1 MAVAHAAGLMQL
13 AELVRAEREAHVAA
27 EALVNSRDPRIGAD
41 IHADATSPL
50 SADNLS
56 EMRVAV
62 DGHAE
67 IEQAKCCAC
76 DSCSKSDTLG
86 N

>member
-1 MAVAHAAGLMQL
+1 MQL

-67 IEQAKCCAC
+67 IEQAKHKRHLLLRMH
-76 DSCSKSDTLG
+76 DEGQSFL
-86 N
+86 